1 MKKLAIFA
9 LMLAVIG
16 AVVYFKAPS
25 AENIVKTVVH
35 KYGSQVTGTE
45 VNLGGFRLALTK
57 GEVEISDLTV
67 ANPENYS
74 QPHIMSVG
82 RVLVKVNLKSLL
94 DKTIIVEKVE
104 IEKPQITYELLSLTQ
119 NNVSQLLENIK
130 QNTASADKKTAAEEK
145 KTDDGKS
152 TGDPVKDG
160 KKVISDLSVTGG
172 NINLA
177 ASLAGRATS
186 ASVPLPTIK
195 MQDIGKEKGKNGAGI
210 IDTLSVVL
218 QKIFDTAYDTVVKSK
233 LVDLKSAAEDSLN
246 NVVNGIKEKS
256 GLKDWFGFGK

>member
-1 MKKLAIFA
+1 MWKKWKSKTADYLRAALAHSEQCFPA
-9 LMLAVIG
+9 FG
-16 AVVYFKAPS
+16 KHQ
-25 AENIVKTVVH
+25 T
-35 KYGSQVTGTE
+35 KYG
-45 VNLGGFRLALTK
+45 FRRQK
-57 GEVEISDLTV
+57 SR
-67 ANPENYS
+67 S
-74 QPHIMSVG
+74 G
-82 RVLVKVNLKSLL
+82 RKKS
-94 DKTIIVEKVE
+94 
-104 IEKPQITYELLSLTQ
+104 
-119 NNVSQLLENIK
+119 
-130 QNTASADKKTAAEEK
+130 
-145 KTDDGKS
+145 DDGKS

-160 KKVISDLSVTGG
+160 KKVIISDLSVTGG

>member
-1 MKKLAIFA
+1 M
-9 LMLAVIG
+9 
-16 AVVYFKAPS
+16 
-25 AENIVKTVVH
+25 
-35 KYGSQVTGTE
+35 
-45 VNLGGFRLALTK
+45 
-57 GEVEISDLTV
+57 
-67 ANPENYS
+67 
-74 QPHIMSVG
+74 
-82 RVLVKVNLKSLL
+82 
-94 DKTIIVEKVE
+94 E

-130 QNTASADKKTAAEEK
+130 QNTASADKKAAAEEK

-160 KKVISDLSVTGG
+160 KKVIISDLSVTGG

-177 ASLAGRATS
+177 ASLAGRAAS

-195 MQDIGKEKGKNGAGI
+195 MQNIGKEKGKNGAGI
-210 IDTLSVVL
+210 VDTLSAVL

-233 LVDLKSAAEDSLN
+233 LVDLKSAAENSLN